1 MIETENRRVSSSTRE
16 NQDEWLA
23 DLARTASNRI
33 YAEKRDVNAYGAA
46 GVERSREADMADRYG
61 KNSYGSRDNHYGS
74 TAKPVPAS
82 QDADYYDDYHD
93 STATKQAAYSQE
105 AYSDVDEQDD
115 QGPEWT
121 YDEKQDLWVDRYGN
135 PYVEAYA
142 EGEEDRYAP
151 ADDEYLAPQADARL
165 ARRQHKSRGGAVSLA
180 ALVLVA
186 SIGGGLAYAWKKG
199 GFIGSD
205 LPGIGSAPPVI
216 KASTDPVKIK
226 PTETTAAND
235 QPTREIFDRS
245 TPTPP
250 ASERLVR
257 HEEQPMAVVPVR
269 TEGGAPAGGNATPDA
284 TRPVTTSNI
293 TLPPSDAAAT
303 PDQTAAAGNLG
314 SIRPSDPPG
323 EPRQVRTVKV
333 MPDNSVVTGE
343 APITNTPPAPSV
355 DVANATPDTATT
367 GGAPAPV
374 TPSQNGPTAT
384 TGDVPAQVSPSQSA
398 STATAQ
404 PVTMQPVTP
413 PPVTASQPPVDADP
427 SVPAAQPSAITPVT
441 TTPVNTV
448 PAAPSAALP
457 PVSPTTNDDASATTV
472 AEPAPQAIRP
482 PAIPP
487 VRPRN
492 IPTTTTPRTIPA
504 STQQVASAEPAPAP
518 VAAGSG
524 YVVQVSSQKSPAEA
538 QAAFQA
544 LQRKYASVLGS
555 MKPSIRKVD
564 LPDRGT
570 YYRVRVG
577 SWDSSNEAGAFCAK
591 LKAAGGD
598 CVISRN

>member
-16 NQDEWLA
+16 NPDEWLA

-33 YAEKRDVNAYGAA
+33 YAEKHDVSAYGAA

-61 KNSYGSRDNHYGS
+61 KNSYGSRDNHYGT

-93 STATKQAAYSQE
+93 STATKQTAYSQE

-121 YDEKQDLWVDRYGN
+121 YDEKQDLWVDRHGN

-165 ARRQHKSRGGAVSLA
+165 ARRQPKSRGGAVSLA

-226 PTETTAAND
+226 PTETAAAND

-269 TEGGAPAGGNATPDA
+269 TESGAPAGGNATPDA

-293 TLPPSDAAAT
+293 TLPPSDAATT
-303 PDQTAAAGNLG
+303 PDQTAAAGNPG
-314 SIRPSDPPG
+314 NVGPSDPPS

-343 APITNTPPAPSV
+343 APITNSPPAPSI
-355 DVANATPDTATT
+355 DVANAMPDAATT
-367 GGAPAPV
+367 GDAPTQATPSQV
-374 TPSQNGPTAT
+374 TPSQNSSTAT
-384 TGDVPAQVSPSQSA
+384 TGDAPAQVSPSQNG
-398 STATAQ
+398 STTTTQ
-404 PVTMQPVTP
+404 PVTV
-413 PPVTASQPPVDADP
+413 PPVTASQPAPDADP
-427 SVPAAQPSAITPVT
+427 SVPAAQPPTITPVT
-441 TTPVNTV
+441 TTPVNTI

-472 AEPAPQAIRP
+472 AEPAPQASRP

-492 IPTTTTPRTIPA
+492 IPAATPRNIPTT
-504 STQQVASAEPAPAP
+504 TQQVASAEPATAP
-518 VAAGSG
+518 TASGGG

>member
-46 GVERSREADMADRYG
+46 GVERSREADMADRYD
-61 KNSYGSRDNHYGS
+61 KNSYGSRDNHYGT
-74 TAKPVPAS
+74 TAKPVPPS

-93 STATKQAAYSQE
+93 NTATKQAAHSHE
-105 AYSDVDEQDD
+105 AYSYEDEQDD

-121 YDEKQDLWVDRYGN
+121 YDEKLDLWVDRYGN

-151 ADDEYLAPQADARL
+151 AEDEYLAPQADALR
-165 ARRQHKSRGGAVSLA
+165 ARSQRKSRGSAVSLA

-226 PTETTAAND
+226 PTETASAND

-250 ASERLVR
+250 ANERLVR

-293 TLPPSDAAAT
+293 TLPPSDATAT
-303 PDQTAAAGNLG
+303 SDQTAAAGNLG
-314 SIRPSDPPG
+314 SIGPSDQSG

-343 APITNTPPAPSV
+343 APITSAPPAPSI
-355 DVANATPDTATT
+355 DVANATPDTATIGNAST
-367 GGAPAPV
+367 QVP
-374 TPSQNGPTAT
+374 PSQNGPTAT
-384 TGDVPAQVSPSQSA
+384 SGDVPAQVSPSQNSSVTTPQPA
-398 STATAQ
+398 AT
-404 PVTMQPVTP
+404 PPVTP
-413 PPVTASQPPVDADP
+413 PPVTTSQPALDADP
-427 SVPAAQPSAITPVT
+427 SVPPAQSTAITPVT
-441 TTPVNTV
+441 TTPVNTL
-448 PAAPSAALP
+448 PAVPSAALP

-472 AEPAPQAIRP
+472 AEPAPQASRP

-492 IPTTTTPRTIPA
+492 IPAATPRNIPTP
-504 STQQVASAEPAPAP
+504 TQQVASAEPVTAP
-518 VAAGSG
+518 VAAGGAG

-544 LQRKYASVLGS
+544 LQRKYAAVLGS